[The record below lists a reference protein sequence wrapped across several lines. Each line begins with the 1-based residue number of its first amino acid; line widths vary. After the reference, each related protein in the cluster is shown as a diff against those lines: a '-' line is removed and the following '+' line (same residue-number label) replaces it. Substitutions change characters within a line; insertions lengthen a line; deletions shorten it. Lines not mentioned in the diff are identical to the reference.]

1 MYCFPLGID
10 QAYEAP
16 ENPEIV
22 LDAGNSTLDE
32 CVQQMIELLQERGVV
47 PRSVGTAVR
56 ELFVPECRLPE
67 AKQEAEG
74 LKCVEISKLD
84 LQWVQVSAPVYKLG
98 I

>member
-1 MYCFPLGID
+1 MGS
-10 QAYEAP
+10 
-16 ENPEIV
+16 
-22 LDAGNSTLDE
+22 GE
-32 CVQQMIELLQERGVV
+32 CSSHV

-84 LQWVQVSAPVYKLG
+84 LQWVQVSALVTFPAQLDCRTLVVLQAVQLKCLT
-98 I
+98 